1 MARDVPIGTG
11 GTPSR
16 RRETRPAGEVEARP
30 RRGGPFGSAW
40 RFIGESW
47 AELQKVEWPKQNQ
60 LIQGTVVVI
69 VACIIVGAFLYL
81 NDEIWKNVVQKVLL
95 K

>member
-11 GTPSR
+11 KTPSR
-16 RRETRPAGEVEARP
+16 RDPRPAGEVEVRP
-30 RRGGPFGSAW
+30 RRGGPLGGAW

-60 LIQGTVVVI
+60 IIQGTVVVI
-69 VACIIVGAFLYL
+69 IACIIVGAFLYV

>member
-1 MARDVPIGTG
+1 MASDLPIGTG
-11 GTPSR
+11 RTPSR
-16 RRETRPAGEVEARP
+16 REATRPAGEVEARP
-30 RRGGPFGSAW
+30 GRGGPIGGTI
-40 RFIGESW
+40 RFVQESW

-60 LIQGTVVVI
+60 LVQGTVVVI

>member
-1 MARDVPIGTG
+1 MARDVPVGTG

-16 RRETRPAGEVEARP
+16 RDPRPAGEVEPRP
-30 RRGGPFGSAW
+30 QRGGPFGGAI

-47 AELQKVEWPKQNQ
+47 AELQKVEWPTQNQ
-60 LIQGTVVVI
+60 ILQGTVVVL
-69 VACIIVGAFLYL
+69 VACLIVGVFLYL
-81 NDEIWKNVVQKVLL
+81 NDTVWKYVVQKILL

>member
-16 RRETRPAGEVEARP
+16 RPADEAQP
-30 RRGGPFGSAW
+30 RRGGPFGGAI

-47 AELQKVEWPKQNQ
+47 AELQKVEWPTQNQ
-60 LIQGTVVVI
+60 ILQGTVVVL
-69 VACIIVGAFLYL
+69 VACAIVGAFLYL
-81 NDEIWKNVVQKVLL
+81 NDTIWKYVVQKVLI

>member
-1 MARDVPIGTG
+1 VAREAQIRAG

-16 RRETRPAGEVEARP
+16 RDARPTEGPEAQP
-30 RRGGPFGSAW
+30 RRGRLAGS
-40 RFIGESW
+40 IGFVQESW

-60 LIQGTVVVI
+60 LIQGTVVVL
-69 VACIIVGAFLYL
+69 VACVIVGAFLFL
-81 NDEIWKNVVQKVLL
+81 NDEIWKRVVQNVLL